1 MKHSDLKEKTSSD
14 LAELKASL
22 TKDLFSYRMKNTVG
36 QLEDTSLLGKVK
48 KDLARIEQI
57 LTERSRAAGDSA
69 SEGGS
74 VASGESA

>member
-1 MKHSDLKEKTSSD
+1 MNFSDLNEKSTGD

-22 TKDLFSYRMKNTVG
+22 TKDLFSYKMKNTVG

-57 LTERSRAAGDSA
+57 LTERSRAP
-69 SEGGS
+69 EGEG
-74 VASGESA
+74 AKA